1 VTLSER
7 TLLTRYYLRERID
20 SGGMADVYLA
30 WDQQRSVQMAVKVL
44 RPDLMR
50 KPNVIQLFHR
60 EAEILRKL
68 EHPNIV
74 RLYEFG
80 QDGDVA
86 FFVMDWVDGG
96 SLAQLLKERKAPLS
110 AAETARVVASVC
122 SALHYAHRSA
132 IFHCDIKPANI
143 MLHADGRILLSD
155 FGVARLASDE
165 ISGGTPPYMAPEQFE
180 EKPVDARTDI
190 YGLGVTLYEV
200 LSGRQPFRGDSA
212 PSKGS
217 TLRDRL
223 DWEHHFLPVPA
234 LRVVNPQLNQAIER
248 VVDKAM
254 AKQPDQRY
262 ETVIAFQE
270 AFIQAV
276 GQGQESSGTDERTI
290 FRSGKLT
297 DLRDLQPGGAVLPPP
312 PKKPKENKKGIE
324 PLRPP
329 VGKKPPGLGRGRNP
343 YLYCRQGVYTGQAIP
358 IPPQGL
364 SIGRGS
370 QCSLRIADGS
380 VSRRHATI
388 ECSRRGALYLRDD
401 GSSLGTFLNGV
412 VVTGTVLLK
421 PGDVLCIGYNEVFE
435 FRDA

>member
-1 VTLSER
+1 VTLTGR
-7 TLLTRYYLRERID
+7 TLLTRYFLRELID

-44 RPDLMR
+44 RRDLMSN
-50 KPNVIQLFHR
+50 PGATQLFHR

-96 SLAQLLKERKAPLS
+96 SLAQLLKERQAPLS
-110 AAETARVVASVC
+110 AAETARIVTPVC

-132 IFHCDIKPANI
+132 IYHCDVKPANI
-143 MLHADGRILLSD
+143 MLHEDGRILLSD

-200 LSGRQPFRGDSA
+200 LAGRQPFRGDSA
-212 PSKGS
+212 PSKNS

-223 DWEHHFLPVPA
+223 AWEHHFLPAPP
-234 LRVVNPQLNQAIER
+234 LREVNPRLNQAIER

-254 AKQPDQRY
+254 AKQPGQRY
-262 ETVIAFQE
+262 ETVNAFQE
-270 AFIQAV
+270 EFTQAAGL
-276 GQGQESSGTDERTI
+276 GQASSGMDDRTI
-290 FRSGKLT
+290 FRGAPPDVRKPP
-297 DLRDLQPGGAVLPPP
+297 LQGAGTPPP
-312 PKKPKENKKGIE
+312 AKKPDAKEQRLE
-324 PLRPP
+324 QPRPP
-329 VGKKPPGLGRGRNP
+329 ERQRQVAPSHGKGP
-343 YLYCRQGVYTGQAIP
+343 YLYCRQGIYTGQTIP
-358 IPPQGL
+358 IPAQGL

-370 QCSLRIADGS
+370 QCGLRLADGS
-380 VSRRHATI
+380 VSRKHATI

-421 PGDVLCIGYNEVFE
+421 PGDVICIGYNEVFE
-435 FRDA
+435 LREG